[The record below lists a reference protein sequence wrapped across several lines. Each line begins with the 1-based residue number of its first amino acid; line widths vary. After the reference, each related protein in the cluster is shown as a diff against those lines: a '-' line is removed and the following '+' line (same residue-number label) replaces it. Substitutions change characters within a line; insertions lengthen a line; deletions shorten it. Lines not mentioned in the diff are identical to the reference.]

1 MSVSR
6 RKAQKY
12 ADRLLEV
19 PSAHLRVTLRRGK
32 GGVTL
37 LYQGRALTRCH
48 SSRVGMWAAAFMAQ
62 ALGVEL
68 PPEGEEVPARVS
80 SGVLWRAVGIS
91 SLDLRKQEARVL
103 LHRLMEEAQMQRDGT
118 VGTDTD

>member
-1 MSVSR
+1 MSISR
-6 RKAQKY
+6 RKAQEY

-37 LYQGRALTRCH
+37 LYQGRSVTRCH
-48 SSRVGMWAAAFMAQ
+48 SSKVGMWTAAFMAR

-68 PPEGEEVPARVS
+68 PAEG
-80 SGVLWRAVGIS
+80 
-91 SLDLRKQEARVL
+91 
-103 LHRLMEEAQMQRDGT
+103 
-118 VGTDTD
+118 

>member
-1 MSVSR
+1 MSISR
-6 RKAQKY
+6 KKAQEY

-37 LYQGRALTRCH
+37 LYQGRAITRCH
-48 SSRVGMWAAAFMAQ
+48 SSKVGMWTAAFMAQ

-68 PPEGEEVPARVS
+68 PAEGEEVPARVS

-91 SLDLRKQEARVL
+91 SLDLRSREARVL
-103 LHRLMEEAQMQRDGT
+103 LRHLLEEAQMQRGGT
-118 VGTDTD
+118 LGTDTD

>member
-6 RKAQKY
+6 KKALQY
-12 ADRLLEV
+12 AERLLEV

-37 LYQGRALTRCH
+37 LHRGKAVTRCH
-48 SSRVGMWAAAFMAQ
+48 ASRAGTWTAAFMAQ

-68 PPEGEEVPARVS
+68 PSVGETVQAMVS

-91 SLDLRKQEARVL
+91 SLDLRRREARVL
-103 LHRLMEEAQMQRDGT
+103 LHRLLEEAEMQRAAGA
-118 VGTDTD
+118 GTDAD